1 MKTRRRILTALLLA
15 LLLGAGALWAWAGS
29 ETSLAAALQQLARF
43 LPAAQT
49 LELHD
54 VSGSLRSGGR
64 IGTLRWQQ
72 GELSVEVRDLVADW
86 NTSGWRKAELRL
98 SRLAIGHLR
107 IEDRSASSTP
117 PTEWLLPLRLDV
129 PFTIA
134 ALEWVGPTALQIMS
148 LRGHYAFDGQTHR
161 LDAGSAQ
168 IASGNYR
175 FNGSLQAHA
184 PMRLSVQL
192 QGSVQTSLPVKG
204 QTVHA
209 TAQARLQ
216 GQLAGRD
223 ATLALQAELAPE
235 GASAMQAQVTASLQ
249 PWQPQA
255 VVSATAQWQALDLAA
270 LWPQAPQTQLAGKAK
285 VAPSAAGW
293 HADIALTNAQAGPWN
308 QQRLPLQNL
317 QANLSFAQGQWTIES
332 LQASAGGGRIQAQGR
347 LAPAASASLPVW
359 QGLATLQGVNPAAL
373 DSRLTAS
380 KIDGH
385 LSAQQT
391 AGGSAFVAELQS
403 GDTQLQGHFT
413 LASGTPALQGQLSLS
428 LPGASAKLD
437 GQIAANHGQGKLDV
451 QISDAAQ
458 AARWLKRWSAQAL
471 VPEGTQIDGDV
482 KLSGQW
488 QGGWQSQGR
497 DLQLTGRLQSDQ
509 LTLRRAGQSAAQGWR
524 VQALVADVS
533 GALRAWKLRA
543 RAEFEQSD
551 RRFAL
556 ATQAH
561 GTQDNAGVWQAEVES
576 AHLTAQ
582 DKRAPGNWTLQL
594 AHSVALRWE
603 RNAKGQALSLGEGS
617 ARLDAPL
624 PGQALISW
632 QPARWSQ
639 QGQHSSWQTQG
650 ALQGLP
656 LAWLDQWAQSP
667 LALMGVSGDL
677 LLGGQWQASAQDAA
691 LQVRATLA
699 RASGDLLLQTGD
711 TAVGTL
717 RAGLSDGQLLLTAQ
731 GEQVA
736 AKLSWRSE
744 HAGQAQAEFSSRLT
758 RQNAHWDWLA
768 DAPLRG
774 TLLAQ
779 LPPLA
784 DWSRLAPPGWRVRG
798 TLQAQAE
805 LSGTLGAPQWHGTL
819 DAQDLALSSVVEGI
833 DFSKGL
839 LRAKLDGQ
847 RLEILAFSFAGA
859 GNAGSLSGSG
869 SLDWPDAGAPAATLR
884 SRLRMALDVQAQA
897 LRVSSMADRRLLL
910 SGQLAARLE
919 ANRLTLRGKLRADQA
934 LFVLPEDTAPR
945 LGEDVLL
952 RTPAVASTRSA
963 ASAAS
968 SSTPGANSVVPDI
981 AVNLDLG
988 PRFLVRG
995 HGLVTRLSGQLE
1007 LRSGTDPT
1015 HAPRL
1020 SGELRAIGGTYKA
1033 YGQQLNIEQGVLR
1046 FDGPYDNPALDIL
1059 AIRAQLQQRVG
1070 VRISGSALS
1079 PIVRL
1084 YAEPDLPDAEKLSW
1098 LMLGRAPA
1106 NGGSEAAVLQQAALS
1121 LLGGDRSG
1129 VSGGLAT
1136 ALGLDQVALGSNTG
1150 ETTVTL
1156 GKSIARNF
1164 YVAYERSLSSALGSF
1179 SIFYELSRRF
1189 TLRGRTGEQ
1198 SALDL
1203 IFTLRYD

>member
-1 MKTRRRILTALLLA
+1 MKTLRRILTAVLLTLLLA
-15 LLLGAGALWAWAGS
+15 AGALWAWAGS
-29 ETSLAAALQQLARF
+29 ETSLATALQQLTRF
-43 LPAAQT
+43 LPAGQT
-49 LELHD
+49 LEVRD
-54 VSGSLRSGGR
+54 VSGALRSGGR
-64 IGTLRWQQ
+64 IGALRWQQ
-72 GELSVEVRDLVADW
+72 GERSIEIRDLVVDW
-86 NTSGWRKAELRL
+86 NASGWRETELRL

-107 IEDRSASSTP
+107 IEDHSASSTP

-148 LRGHYAFDGQTHR
+148 LRGHYAFDGQMHR

-175 FNGSLQAHA
+175 FNGSLQARA
-184 PMRLSVQL
+184 PMRLSAKV
-192 QGSVQTSLPVKG
+192 QGSVQTALPGGG
-204 QTVHA
+204 QRVHA
-209 TAQARLQ
+209 TVQATLQ
-216 GQLAGRD
+216 GQLAGAD
-223 ATLALQAELAPE
+223 ATLALQAELVPE
-235 GASAMQAQVTASLQ
+235 EASTMQARVTASLQ
-249 PWQPQA
+249 PWQPQPI
-255 VVSATAQWQALDLAA
+255 VSATAQWQALDLAA
-270 LWPQAPQTQLAGKAK
+270 LWPQAPQTLLAGTAK
-285 VAPSAAGW
+285 VTPSAAGW
-293 HADIALTNAQAGPWN
+293 HADVALRNAQAGPWN
-308 QQRLPLQNL
+308 QQRLPLQSV
-317 QANLSFAQGQWTIES
+317 QAALRFTQGQWTLDS
-332 LQASAGGGRIQAQGR
+332 LQASAGGGRIQSQGH
-347 LAPAASASLPVW
+347 LAPTTSDTLPVW
-359 QGLATLQGVNPAAL
+359 QGQATLQGVNPAAL
-373 DSRLTAS
+373 DSRL
-380 KIDGH
+380 KEGRLDGR

-391 AGGSAFVAELQS
+391 PGGTAFAADLQS
-403 GDTQLQGHFT
+403 ADAQLQAQFT
-413 LASGTPALQGQLSLS
+413 LSRGKSALQGQLMLN
-428 LPGASAKLD
+428 LPGANAKLN
-437 GQIAANHGQGKLDV
+437 GQIAATQGLGDIDV
-451 QISDAAQ
+451 QISDVAQ
-458 AARWLKRWSAQAL
+458 TARWLAQWGSMTLPTTVA
-471 VPEGTQIDGDV
+471 QIAGDAR
-482 KLSGQW
+482 LTGQW
-488 QGGWQSQGR
+488 QGGWQGQ
-497 DLQLTGRLQSDQ
+497 DLQITAQLQSDQ
-509 LTLRRAGQSAAQGWR
+509 ITLHRAG
-524 VQALVADVS
+524 
-533 GALRAWKLRA
+533 KT
-543 RAEFEQSD
+543 
-551 RRFAL
+551 
-556 ATQAH
+556 ATQ
-561 GTQDNAGVWQAEVES
+561 E
-576 AHLTAQ
+576 
-582 DKRAPGNWTLQL
+582 RWTLQL
-594 AHSVALRWE
+594 AHSVALRWQ
-603 RNAKGQALSLGEGS
+603 RGAKGQTLSLGDGS
-617 ARLDAPL
+617 ARLSAPL

-656 LAWLDQWAQSP
+656 LAWLDQWAQST
-667 LALMGVSGDL
+667 LAQMGIGGDL
-677 LLGGQWQASAQDAA
+677 LLGGQWQANADDAA
-691 LQVRATLA
+691 LQLRATLA

-711 TAVGTL
+711 AALGTL
-717 RAGLSDGQLLLTAQ
+717 RAGLSDAQLMLSAQ

-758 RQNAHWDWLA
+758 RQNARWDWPL

-774 TLLAQ
+774 TVQAQ

-798 TLQAQAE
+798 ALQAQAE
-805 LSGTLGAPQWHGTL
+805 LSGTRAAPQWHGTL

-833 DFSKGL
+833 DFSKGT

-859 GNAGSLSGSG
+859 GDAGTLTGSG

-919 ANRLTLRGKLRADQA
+919 ANRLSLRGKLRADQA

-945 LGEDVLL
+945 LGQDVLL
-952 RTPAVASTRSA
+952 RKPAATARS
-963 ASAAS
+963 SAS
-968 SSTPGANSVVPDI
+968 STDAPSAPSVIPDI
-981 AVNLDLG
+981 AVSLDLG

-995 HGLVTRLSGQLE
+995 HGLATRLSGQLE
-1007 LRSGTDPT
+1007 LRSGSEPSR
-1015 HAPRL
+1015 APRL